1 MRTINEIKRIEI
13 KGLFGFLNYDIEL
26 SGQGIDVLTG
36 PNGSGKTTIL
46 RLVMAVLEQDLEGLA
61 RPRYDSI
68 TIHAGT
74 EPYEMQTLKPRVRNA
89 SVTVL
94 TEMKIQVENL
104 RRELRFTIDDIEV
117 GSIYK
122 RIRPGYEDEV
132 TGELVEE
139 TFQLDP
145 GAQMHQKLGVFY
157 VPQRVTVLNLSRLAA
172 SGSQQIETSIEDE
185 LTVDLSPINQLLRDS
200 ISRASQVLLDSVATS
215 SQILVDYLITP
226 KSRRLSNTE
235 LRYPLAELS
244 VNQLSDEFER
254 LRLQFKLVGVE
265 LDSSVLESYFEQE
278 VRRVERRI
286 RRQQEEDD
294 SNPEIDRSKEY
305 RLNVS
310 PEEFMSST
318 ESDSKQTYFMPVA
331 EKYVRTMIL
340 GYQRAAVH
348 TERIYRFLSRLN
360 AALSN
365 NKSVEVHF
373 PRNGGARIKIIQ
385 TNPKTSEE
393 VEISKGLS
401 SGEHRYIKL
410 FATLLLNS
418 PTTIYIIDEPELSL
432 HPEWLDGMIKDLEAI
447 RGKAQYVIAS
457 HSPYL
462 VADNLHLHTDLP
474 ACEVE

>member
-1 MRTINEIKRIEI
+1 MRTINQIKRIEI

-61 RPRYDSI
+61 RPRYESI
-68 TIHAGT
+68 IVHAGT

-94 TEMKIQVENL
+94 TEIKIQVENL
-104 RRELRFTIDDIEV
+104 RRELKFTIDDIEV

-122 RIRPGYEDEV
+122 RIRPGHEDEV

-157 VPQRVTVLNLSRLAA
+157 VPQRVTVLNLSRLTAL
-172 SGSQQIETSIEDE
+172 GSQQIVTSIEDE
-185 LTVDLSPINQLLRDS
+185 ITVDLSPINQLLRDS
-200 ISRASQVLLDSVATS
+200 ISRASQVLLDSVARS
-215 SQILVDYLITP
+215 SQILVDSVINRRLMDDKKVQSELPLSAFSLDEVCDEFFRLKNQFHTVGVKLDTTLLDRYFQSKLPPYDMGPDTP
-226 KSRRLSNTE
+226 KIMEESTVVEAFVRTLVAG
-235 LRYPLAELS
+235 YIDAS
-244 VNQLSDEFER
+244 VHTN
-254 LRLQFKLVGVE
+254 
-265 LDSSVLESYFEQE
+265 
-278 VRRVERRI
+278 RI
-286 RRQQEEDD
+286 FRFLT
-294 SNPEIDRSKEY
+294 
-305 RLNVS
+305 RLNNS
-310 PEEFMSST
+310 F
-318 ESDSKQTYFMPVA
+318 
-331 EKYVRTMIL
+331 
-340 GYQRAAVH
+340 
-348 TERIYRFLSRLN
+348 
-360 AALSN
+360 SN
-365 NKSVEVHF
+365 NKRGEVYF
-373 PRNGGARIKIIQ
+373 PRNGAARVRISQ
-385 TNPKTSEE
+385 SNPKTNEIVE
-393 VEISKGLS
+393 VTKGLS

-432 HPEWLDGMIKDLEAI
+432 HPEWLDGMIKDLEAL
-447 RGKAQYVIAS
+447 RGQAQYVIAS

-474 ACEVE
+474 ACEIE

>member
-26 SGQGIDVLTG
+26 SGQGIDVITG

-46 RLVMAVLEQDLEGLA
+46 RLIMAVIEQDLEGLA
-61 RPRYDSI
+61 RPLYESI
-68 TIHAGT
+68 TVHAGT

-94 TEMKIQVENL
+94 TEIKIQIENL
-104 RRELRFTIDDIEV
+104 RRELKFTIDDIEV

-122 RIRPGYEDEV
+122 RIRPGHEDEI

-157 VPQRVTVLNLSRLAA
+157 VPQRVTVLNLSRLTAL
-172 SGSQQIETSIEDE
+172 GSQQIETSIEDE
-185 LTVDLSPINQLLRDS
+185 ITVDLSPINQLLRDS

-215 SQILVDYLITP
+215 SQVLVDSVIN
-226 KSRRLSNTE
+226 RRMIDSSKIQNDLPLKNLSLGE
-235 LRYPLAELS
+235 
-244 VNQLSDEFER
+244 VSDEFYR
-254 LRLQFKLVGVE
+254 LKNQFITVGVKLDTTLLDQYFRSKLPPYE
-265 LDSSVLESYFEQE
+265 LGPDSPEIKEESSVVE
-278 VRRVERRI
+278 VFVRTLVAGYIAASVHTNRI
-286 RRQQEEDD
+286 FRFLT
-294 SNPEIDRSKEY
+294 
-305 RLNVS
+305 RLNNS
-310 PEEFMSST
+310 F
-318 ESDSKQTYFMPVA
+318 
-331 EKYVRTMIL
+331 
-340 GYQRAAVH
+340 
-348 TERIYRFLSRLN
+348 
-360 AALSN
+360 SN
-365 NKSVEVHF
+365 NKRGEVYF
-373 PRNGGARIKIIQ
+373 PRNGAARVRISQ
-385 TNPKTSEE
+385 SNPKTNEIVE
-393 VEISKGLS
+393 VTKGLS

-432 HPEWLDGMIKDLEAI
+432 HPEWLDGMIKDLEAM
-447 RGKAQYVIAS
+447 RGQAQYVIAS

-474 ACEVE
+474 ACEVA